1 MLNRLKTMTSL
12 PIRDPKEDHLLTP
25 ENSVLILIDYQ
36 PPQIFTTKSMDKQ
49 QLINNVVALA
59 KIAKNFG
66 LPIIL
71 TTVNVSNGVNA
82 DTIPQLRS
90 VIPDVRSIDR
100 TTINSWEDEEFVKA
114 VRATG
119 RKKLIMAALWT
130 EACLIFP
137 ALDALKEGYEVYPVV
152 DALGG
157 TSVESHRAAL
167 DRASRA
173 GAQLTTWNSVGCELQ
188 RDWARKET
196 VPGWIQANIEQGEA
210 WGWYLT
216 LEHEISDFHHYTPKA
231 PGKAEK
237 SPSGGREARA

>member
-1 MLNRLKTMTSL
+1 MTSL
-12 PIRDPKEDHLLTP
+12 PVRDPKEDHLLTP

-36 PPQIFTTKSMDKQ
+36 PPQIFTTKSMDRQ
-49 QLINNVVALA
+49 QLINNVVALT

-71 TTVNVSNGVNA
+71 TTVNATNGVNP

-90 VIPDVRSIDR
+90 VIPDVPSIDR
-100 TTINSWEDEEFVKA
+100 TTINSWEDAEFLKA
-114 VRATG
+114 VKATG

-188 RDWARKET
+188 RDWARSET
-196 VPGWIQANIEQGEA
+196 VPGWIRANIDQGEA

-216 LEHEISDFHHYTPKA
+216 VEQEVNEFHHYVPKA
-231 PGKAEK
+231 PGKVEK
-237 SPSGGREARA
+237 SPAADREARA

>member
-1 MLNRLKTMTSL
+1 MTSL
-12 PIRDPKEDHLLTP
+12 PIRDPKGDHLLTP

-49 QLINNVVALA
+49 QLINNVVALT

-100 TTINSWEDEEFVKA
+100 TTINSWEDEAFLKA
-114 VRATG
+114 VKATG

-216 LEHEISDFHHYTPKA
+216 LEHEVNEFHHYTPKA
-231 PGKAEK
+231 PAKAEK
-237 SPSGGREARA
+237 APTAGREAQA

>member
-1 MLNRLKTMTSL
+1 MTSL
-12 PIRDPKEDHLLTP
+12 PVRDQEEDHLLTP
-25 ENSVLILIDYQ
+25 KNSVLILIDYQ
-36 PPQIFTTKSMDKQ
+36 PPQIFTTKSMDRQ
-49 QLINNVVALA
+49 QMINNVVALT
-59 KIAKNFG
+59 KIARNFG

-71 TTVNVSNGVNA
+71 TTVNVSNGVNP

-90 VIPDVRSIDR
+90 IIPDVHSIDR
-100 TTINSWEDEEFVKA
+100 TTINSWEDEQFLKA

-137 ALDALKEGYEVYPVV
+137 ALDALKDGYEVYPVI

-157 TSVESHRAAL
+157 TSVEAHQAAL

-173 GAQLTTWNSVGCELQ
+173 GAQLTTWNGVGCELQ
-188 RDWARKET
+188 RDWARRET
-196 VPGWIQANIEQGEA
+196 VPGWVQAIVDQGEA

-216 LEHEISDFHHYTPKA
+216 LEHEVNAFHHYIPKA
-231 PGKAEK
+231 PGEAEK
-237 SPSGGREARA
+237 SPAGEREAQA

>member
-1 MLNRLKTMTSL
+1 MLISVNTMTSL
-12 PIRDPKEDHLLTP
+12 PTRDQEVDHLLTP
-25 ENSVLILIDYQ
+25 KNSMLILIDYQ
-36 PPQIFTTKSMDKQ
+36 PPQIFTTKSMDRQ
-49 QLINNVVALA
+49 QMVNNVVALT

-71 TTVNVSNGVNA
+71 TTVNVTNGVNP

-90 VIPDVRSIDR
+90 VIPDVRSYDR
-100 TTINSWEDEEFVKA
+100 TTINSWEDEQVLNAIK
-114 VRATG
+114 ATG

-188 RDWARKET
+188 RDWARGET
-196 VPGWIQANIEQGEA
+196 VPGWIQANVEQGEA

-216 LEHEISDFHHYTPKA
+216 LEHEINEFHRYVPKA
-231 PGKAEK
+231 PGEAEK
-237 SPSGGREARA
+237 APSTGREARA

>member
-1 MLNRLKTMTSL
+1 MTSL
-12 PIRDPKEDHLLTP
+12 PIRNQEADHLLTP
-25 ENSVLILIDYQ
+25 KNSVLILIDYQ

-49 QLINNVVALA
+49 QLINNVVALT

-71 TTVNVSNGVNA
+71 TTVNVTNGVNP

-100 TTINSWEDEEFVKA
+100 TTINSWEDEQFLNAVK
-114 VRATG
+114 ATG

-137 ALDALKEGYEVYPVV
+137 ALDALEEGYEVYPVV

-196 VPGWIQANIEQGEA
+196 VPGWVQANIDQGEA

-216 LEHEISDFHHYTPKA
+216 LEKEVNAFHHYVPKA

-237 SPSGGREARA
+237 AASPEREARA

>member
-1 MLNRLKTMTSL
+1 MTSL
-12 PIRDPKEDHLLTP
+12 PIRNPQEDHLLTP
-25 ENSVLILIDYQ
+25 KNSVLILIDYQ
-36 PPQIFTTKSMDKQ
+36 PPQIFTTKSMDRQ
-49 QLINNVVALA
+49 QMINNVVALT

-71 TTVNVSNGVNA
+71 TTVNVTNGVNP

-90 VIPDVRSIDR
+90 VIPEVRSIDR
-100 TTINSWEDEEFVKA
+100 TTINSWEDEQFLKA
-114 VRATG
+114 VKATG

-137 ALDALKEGYEVYPVV
+137 AIDALKEGYEVYPVI

-188 RDWARKET
+188 RDWARKKPCQAGSRQISSKERRGVGISRWSVKST
-196 VPGWIQANIEQGEA
+196 SSTITFRKPPGKPKSPRPLKEK
-210 WGWYLT
+210 
-216 LEHEISDFHHYTPKA
+216 HRREISA
-231 PGKAEK
+231 
-237 SPSGGREARA
+237 

>member
-1 MLNRLKTMTSL
+1 
-12 PIRDPKEDHLLTP
+12 
-25 ENSVLILIDYQ
+25 
-36 PPQIFTTKSMDKQ
+36 MDKQ
-49 QLINNVVALA
+49 QLINNVVALT

-71 TTVNVSNGVNA
+71 TTVNVTNGVNP

-100 TTINSWEDEEFVKA
+100 TTINSWEDEQFLNAVK
-114 VRATG
+114 ATG

-157 TSVESHRAAL
+157 TSAESHRAAL

-188 RDWARKET
+188 RDWARRET
-196 VPGWIQANIEQGEA
+196 VPGWVQANVDQGEA

-216 LEHEISDFHHYTPKA
+216 LEKEVNAFHHYTPKA
-231 PGKAEK
+231 PREAEK
-237 SPSGGREARA
+237 APPAEREARA

>member
-1 MLNRLKTMTSL
+1 MTSS
-12 PIRDPKEDHLLTP
+12 PIRNPKDDHLLTP
-25 ENSVLILIDYQ
+25 ENSILILIDYQ
-36 PPQIFTTKSMDKQ
+36 PPQIFTTKSMDRQ
-49 QLINNVVALA
+49 QLIDNVVALA

-71 TTVNVSNGVNA
+71 TTVNVTNGVNP

-90 VIPDVRSIDR
+90 VIPEVPSIDR
-100 TTINSWEDEEFVKA
+100 TAINSWEDAEFLKA
-114 VRATG
+114 VKATG

-130 EACLIFP
+130 EACLLFP
-137 ALDALKEGYEVYPVV
+137 ALDALKEGYEVYPVI

-157 TSVESHRAAL
+157 TSAESHRAAL
-167 DRASRA
+167 DRISRA

-196 VPGWIQANIEQGEA
+196 VPGWIQANIDQGEA

-216 LEHEISDFHHYTPKA
+216 LEHEVNAFHHYIPKA
-231 PGKAEK
+231 PGEAEK
-237 SPSGGREARA
+237 PPTADREARA

>member
-1 MLNRLKTMTSL
+1 MTSL
-12 PIRDPKEDHLLTP
+12 PIRNQEEDHLLTP
-25 ENSVLILIDYQ
+25 KNSVLILIDYQ
-36 PPQIFTTKSMDKQ
+36 PPQVFTTKSMDRQ
-49 QLINNVVALA
+49 QMINNVVALT

-71 TTVNVSNGVNA
+71 TTVNVTNGVNP

-100 TTINSWEDEEFVKA
+100 TTINSWEDEQFLKA
-114 VRATG
+114 VKATG

-130 EACLIFP
+130 EACLILP
-137 ALDALKEGYEVYPVV
+137 ALDALKEGYEVYPVI

-167 DRASRA
+167 DRASQA
-173 GAQLTTWNSVGCELQ
+173 GAQLTTWNGVGCELQ

-216 LEHEISDFHHYTPKA
+216 LEHEVNEFHHYIPKA
-231 PGKAEK
+231 PGEAEK
-237 SPSGGREARA
+237 APSTGREAQA

>member
-1 MLNRLKTMTSL
+1 MTSL
-12 PIRDPKEDHLLTP
+12 PIRNPEEDHLLTP
-25 ENSVLILIDYQ
+25 KNSVLILIDYQ
-36 PPQIFTTKSMDKQ
+36 PPQIFTTKSMDRQ
-49 QLINNVVALA
+49 QMINNVVALT

-71 TTVNVSNGVNA
+71 TTVNVTNGVNP

-100 TTINSWEDEEFVKA
+100 TTINSWEDEEFLKA
-114 VRATG
+114 VKATG

-157 TSVESHRAAL
+157 TSVEAHRAAL

-188 RDWARKET
+188 RDWARRET
-196 VPGWIQANIEQGEA
+196 VPGWIQANVDQGEA

-216 LEHEISDFHHYTPKA
+216 LEQEVNAFHNYIPKA
-231 PGKAEK
+231 PGEAEK
-237 SPSGGREARA
+237 APSTEREARA